1 MKKGLKAA
9 VVLAAAAFLA
19 AGKASAEVGI
29 VVEPLECRPVSV
41 DWDKVEA
48 RIALSEAAA
57 KISAAAEAGDNA
69 AAEKGLKELFSGAS
83 RTEAAAPVL
92 LAAAP
97 VSKPQAHA
105 AKPAAPAASPAVPAV
120 PVKAAPVKS
129 VVPAL
134 KSADGIFAGA
144 DIPNVDV
151 PLPAD
156 PSATG
161 GGKDG
166 KEGGDSASG
175 GDSGPSWTD
184 TVNDF
189 PGIYGARDSKPSSSR
204 VNDAV
209 AGLVLAVVILAGLI
223 VLFPP
228 VALLVF

>member
-41 DWDKVEA
+41 DWGKVEA

-57 KISAAAEAGDNA
+57 KISAATEAGDNA

-97 VSKPQAHA
+97 VSKPQVHA
-105 AKPAAPAASPAVPAV
+105 AKRAAPAVSPAVPAV
-120 PVKAAPVKS
+120 PAKAAHVKS

-134 KSADGIFAGA
+134 KSADGTFAGA

-156 PSATG
+156 PSAA
-161 GGKDG
+161 DG
-166 KEGGDSASG
+166 DAGAVSDDSDS
-175 GDSGPSWTD
+175 DSGPSWTD

-228 VALLVF
+228 AALLVF